1 MKGDRNVFRA
11 IRGPVTLIT
20 IGGLFALQNFTPYD
34 FGQTWP
40 VLLIVFGALS
50 LLSRTAGP
58 QTPPPPPPQYAWQQP
73 GWPTQ
78 PWQPP
83 APAPADQPAPG
94 GYRATS
100 YAQGPYPQ
108 PPAGADPGASSGPAK
123 GGFGTSAPPRP
134 DSPPESS
141 TPGGAV

>member
-40 VLLIVFGALS
+40 VLLIVFGLLS
-50 LLSRTAGP
+50 LLGRTMA
-58 QTPPPPPPQYAWQQP
+58 PPPPAPPPPQYAWQPPAWQP
-73 GWPTQ
+73 T
-78 PWQPP
+78 PWQQTAPP
-83 APAPADQPAPG
+83 PADQAGPG

-100 YAQGPYPQ
+100 YAQAPNPQ
-108 PPAGADPGASSGPAK
+108 PPAGADPGSSSGPAK

-134 DSPPESS
+134 DTATEDS
-141 TPGGAV
+141 TSGGAV

>member
-1 MKGDRNVFRA
+1 MKGERNTIRA

-40 VLLIVFGALS
+40 VLLIVFGLLS
-50 LLSRTAGP
+50 LLARTAAP
-58 QTPPPPPPQYAWQQP
+58 LPPVPPPPQYGWQP
-73 GWPTQ
+73 PA
-78 PWQPP
+78 WQPP
-83 APAPADQPAPG
+83 APPPADQPAG

-108 PPAGADPGASSGPAK
+108 PPAGADPGAPSGPAK
-123 GGFGTSAPPRP
+123 GGFGTSAPPKP
-134 DSPPESS
+134 DTPPEDS
-141 TPGGAV
+141 TPGGAI

>member
-20 IGGLFALQNFTPYD
+20 VGALFALQNFTPYG
-34 FGQTWP
+34 FEQTWP
-40 VLLIVFGALS
+40 VLLIVFGLLS
-50 LLSRTAGP
+50 LLGRTVAA
-58 QTPPPPPPQYAWQQP
+58 PPPAPPPPQYAWQPPAWQTP
-73 GWPTQ
+73 

-83 APAPADQPAPG
+83 APPTADQPAPG

-108 PPAGADPGASSGPAK
+108 PPAGADPGPTGAAK
-123 GGFGTSAPPRP
+123 GGFGTSAPPKP
-134 DSPPESS
+134 ETPPESS